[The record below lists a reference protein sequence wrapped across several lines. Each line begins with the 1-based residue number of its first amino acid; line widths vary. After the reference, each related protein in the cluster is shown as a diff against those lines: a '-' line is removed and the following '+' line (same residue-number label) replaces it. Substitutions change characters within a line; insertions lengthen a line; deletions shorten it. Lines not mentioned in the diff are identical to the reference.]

1 MIISGV
7 SGSGK
12 SVALHVLEDLGF
24 YCIDN
29 IPVPLLK
36 SFVDEIVPRKDP
48 AFENV
53 GIGLDARSRPSD
65 LAEVPTLVQKLRE
78 DGLACE
84 IIFLQTDTKVL
95 LSRFSETRRK
105 HPLSDSKTSLEEAI
119 AKERELLSPIINSAE
134 LVIDTTRMSVYAL
147 REQIRERVAPR
158 TPGSVSIM
166 IESFGYKNG
175 LPANAD
181 FVFDVRCLPNPYWEP
196 QLRPLSGKDAPVRA
210 FLDAAPMVQR
220 MVDDIDGVSR
230 GVDSALSGLPALV
243 LDRRDRL
250 HGRHASLRVR
260 RRGRRQATGRQA
272 QEHPHAPQRSAVTA
286 RNSRAATKQFVEA
299 IRRRSRPPHC
309 ARRANRVYATR
320 HRNRESSG
328 VARPSEV
335 SLRANQ
341 ASPQRDLD
349 PACAGS
355 DRPPATAGTRSSSAN
370 R

>member
-36 SFVDEIVPRKDP
+36 PFIDEIVWRKDP
-48 AFENV
+48 AFESV
-53 GIGLDARSRPSD
+53 GIGLDARSRPTD
-65 LAEVPTLVQKLRE
+65 LAEVPTLVQNLR
-78 DGLACE
+78 DGGLAVE
-84 IIFLQTDTKVL
+84 IIFLQTDNKVL

-105 HPLSDSKTSLEEAI
+105 HPLSDENTSLEEAI

-158 TPGSVSIM
+158 APGALSIM

-210 FLDAAPMVQR
+210 FLDSAPTVQR
-220 MVDDIDGVSR
+220 MVDDIVAFLEEWIPRYQDF
-230 GVDSALSGLPALV
+230 
-243 LDRRDRL
+243 
-250 HGRHASLRVR
+250 
-260 RRGRRQATGRQA
+260 
-272 QEHPHAPQRSAVTA
+272 QRSYLTVAIGCTGGMHRSVYVAEAVA
-286 RNSRAATKQFVEA
+286 KRLAGQHKS
-299 IRRRSRPPHC
+299 IRTH
-309 ARRANRVYATR
+309 
-320 HRNRESSG
+320 H
-328 VARPSEV
+328 SEV
-335 SLRANQ
+335 R
-341 ASPQRDLD
+341 
-349 PACAGS
+349 
-355 DRPPATAGTRSSSAN
+355 
-370 R
+370 